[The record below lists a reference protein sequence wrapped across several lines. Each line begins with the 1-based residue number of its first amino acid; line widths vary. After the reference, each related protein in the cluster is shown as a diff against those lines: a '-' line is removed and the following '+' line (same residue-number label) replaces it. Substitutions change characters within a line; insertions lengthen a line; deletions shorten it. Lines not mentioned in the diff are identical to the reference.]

1 MTSKW
6 TKRCIGELC
15 EVKHG
20 WAFKGEY
27 FSDEGDLLLLTPGNF
42 LEEGGIRLRENKEKF
57 YVGDFPN
64 EYLLYK
70 NDLLVVMTDLVQSA
84 PILGG
89 SAWVPSNNR
98 YLHNQRLGKIVNIKD
113 DLVCKE
119 FLYWIFNFDGYRSQV
134 KGSASGATVRHTA
147 PERIYK
153 CKVHL
158 PSIQMQQK
166 IATILSAYGDLIE
179 INLKR
184 IKLLEEMAQI
194 TYDEWFV
201 RLKFPGY
208 ETTPMDSE
216 TGLPLV
222 WEKTTC
228 FDLMDVLSGG
238 TPKTDVA
245 EYWDGNI
252 KFFTPKD
259 AANCVYTLQTE
270 KTITELGLKKC
281 NSKLYPKNT
290 IFITARGTVGKL
302 NLAREAMAMNQ
313 SCYALIAKN
322 GLSQLFLFCAL
333 NNAIGAFKGAANGGV
348 FDAIVVDT
356 FRYISIIKPD
366 EELIEQFDSIIKPIF
381 EQVDNLIKQNRLLKE
396 ARDILLP
403 RLMTGMIDV
412 EQLVLPDLFSNT
424 PSIPAQEPQAA

>member
-1 MTSKW
+1 MTNKW
-6 TKRCIGELC
+6 PNRRIGELC

-27 FSDEGDLLLLTPGNF
+27 FSDKGDLLLLTPGNF

-57 YVGDFPN
+57 YIGEFPN
-64 EYLLYK
+64 EYLLNK
-70 NDLLVVMTDLVQSA
+70 GDLLVVMTDLVQSA

-89 SAWVPSNNR
+89 SAWVPSDNK
-98 YLHNQRLGKIVNIKD
+98 YLHNQRLGKIININD
-113 DLVCKE
+113 ALVCKE
-119 FLYWIFNFDGYRSQV
+119 FLYWIFNFDGYRSQI

-147 PERIYK
+147 PERIYR

-158 PSIQMQQK
+158 PPLPLQQK
-166 IATILSAYGDLIE
+166 IGTILSAYDDLIE
-179 INLKR
+179 NNLKR

-194 TYDEWFV
+194 TYEEWFV

-208 ETTPMDSE
+208 ETTQMDSE
-216 TGLPLV
+216 TWLPME

-228 FDLMDVLSGG
+228 FELMDVQSGG
-238 TPKTDVA
+238 TPKTDMA
-245 EYWDGNI
+245 EYWEGNI

-259 AANCVYTLQTE
+259 AANCVYTLETE

-313 SCYALIAKN
+313 SCYALVAKN

-333 NNAIGAFKGAANGGV
+333 QNAIGAFKGAANGGV

-356 FRYISIIKPD
+356 FRYISIIKPH
-366 EELIEQFDSIIKPIF
+366 EELIEKFDLIIKPIF
-381 EQVDNLIKQNRLLKE
+381 EQVDNLIQQNQLLKE

-403 RLMTGMIDV
+403 RLMTGIIDV
-412 EQLVLPDLFSNT
+412 DTIQLP
-424 PSIPAQEPQAA
+424 E